1 MLAIVS
7 GCSAR
12 CQINS
17 GECIDALFDCKFSQV
32 VDNLCSAGEPFP
44 CASSV
49 ECCEIV
55 ESEPVED
62 VGVGCEVSE
71 ITEIEETVEV
81 EKEVEVCEP
90 ALALNAFYAFDH
102 AIDLKRRIA
111 VGPPAVRYR
120 PQMPPKFL
128 AVPTGPICTGVSAG
142 APSVEHNPV
151 EVDFGPQ
158 LALPGR
164 N

>member
-1 MLAIVS
+1 M
-7 GCSAR
+7 
-12 CQINS
+12 NS
-17 GECIDALFDCKFSQV
+17 GECVDALFDCEFSQAV
-32 VDNLCSAGEPFP
+32 GNRCSAGDPFP

-49 ECCEIV
+49 DCCEVV
-55 ESEPVED
+55 ESEPTED
-62 VGVGCEVSE
+62 VGVECEIAE

-81 EKEVEVCEP
+81 EEEAEVCEP
-90 ALALNAFYAFDH
+90 APALNAFYAFDH

-128 AVPTGPICTGVSAG
+128 AVPTGPVYTGVSAG
-142 APSVEHNPV
+142 APSVDHNTV

-164 N
+164 D